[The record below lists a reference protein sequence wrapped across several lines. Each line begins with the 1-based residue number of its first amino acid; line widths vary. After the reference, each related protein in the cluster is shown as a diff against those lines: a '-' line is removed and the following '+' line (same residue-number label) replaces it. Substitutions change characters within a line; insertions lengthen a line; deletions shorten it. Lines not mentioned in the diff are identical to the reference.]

1 MLSHRHM
8 HLEVEML
15 KWLAVIGLAAAI
27 ALAMVSQINGAE
39 AKGGPA
45 TPNLLPPDMEQLA
58 QRLET
63 TAQVPVS
70 DDVPVPGGPS
80 LAEELAQWNQQLWD
94 VLELHRQGLVEEA
107 IGAWAE
113 TPLPCETEVW
123 RYVSLGV
130 AYLQSGQLEEA
141 ADMLVAA
148 DTLEPDNAVVHYFT
162 GILRLQQAT
171 EAREWWEPPHLPA
184 TLVSWTPLRVVPN
197 TPSMYQ
203 LAAIAE
209 LEKTLELAPY
219 LQRDQ
224 MLIAP
229 EWGDMESQAIPR
241 LPAIVDDV
249 LRAIGA
255 DNFEGKAHN
264 MLGELSLQRDWLV
277 KAESHMDA
285 AAQSGLSIVYGY
297 EDLADRYEAEGQ
309 HLDAFRVC
317 LKQVAQGGEIVEPA
331 RRAYEN
337 LRKSLLDLF

>member
-1 MLSHRHM
+1 
-8 HLEVEML
+8 
-15 KWLAVIGLAAAI
+15 
-27 ALAMVSQINGAE
+27 MVSQINGAE
-39 AKGGPA
+39 AKDGRA
-45 TPNLLPPDMEQLA
+45 IPNLLPPDMEQLA
-58 QRLET
+58 QRLE
-63 TAQVPVS
+63 AKVEGQDEAP
-70 DDVPVPGGPS
+70 
-80 LAEELAQWNQQLWD
+80 LADELAQWNQQLWD
-94 VLELHRQGLVEEA
+94 VLELHRQGQVEEV
-107 IGAWAE
+107 IGAWSE
-113 TPLPCETEVW
+113 TPLPCESEVW
-123 RYVSLGV
+123 RYVSLAA
-130 AYLQSGQLEEA
+130 AYLQSGELDSA
-141 ADMLVAA
+141 VDMLSAA
-148 DTLEPDNAVVHYFT
+148 EMMEPENAVVHYFT

-184 TLVSWTPLRVVPN
+184 TLVSWTPLRIAPN

-264 MLGELSLQRDWLV
+264 MLGELSLQRDWLA
-277 KAESHMDA
+277 KAEFHMDA

-309 HLDAFRVC
+309 YLDAFRAC
-317 LKQVAQGGEIVEPA
+317 LKQAAHGGEVVEPA

-337 LRKSLLDLF
+337 LRKSLFDLF